1 MSAQIVMSIDPGLSG
16 AIAVFIG
23 DTLHDIIDTPTHELV
38 RNAKIKRQISA
49 SALASIFKE
58 YDPGHVV
65 VERVSAMPGQG
76 VTSMFS
82 FGRSFGVI
90 EGILAAYELPVTYVM
105 PAVWTKGIGRGAGK
119 DASRARACELYPAHQ
134 QRFARVKDDGRADA
148 VLIGAWW
155 LKANK

>member
-1 MSAQIVMSIDPGLSG
+1 MSAQIMMSIDPGLSG

-38 RNAKIKRQISA
+38 RNAKVKRQISA
-49 SALASIFKE
+49 SALAGIFKE

-65 VERVSAMPGQG
+65 VERVSAMPRQG

-82 FGRSFGVI
+82 FGRSFGLI
-90 EGILAAYELPVTYVM
+90 EGIVAAFEIPATYVM
-105 PAVWTKGIGRGAGK
+105 PSVWTKGIGRGAGK

-134 QRFARVKDDGRADA
+134 KQFARVKDDGRADA
-148 VLIGAWW
+148 VLIGAWY
-155 LKANK
+155 LKGNK